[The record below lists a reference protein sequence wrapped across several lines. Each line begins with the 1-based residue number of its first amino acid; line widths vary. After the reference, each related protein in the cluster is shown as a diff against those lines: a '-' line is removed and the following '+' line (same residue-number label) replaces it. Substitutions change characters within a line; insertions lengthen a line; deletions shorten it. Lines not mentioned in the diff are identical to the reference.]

1 MTAKL
6 SSTVVALPYKQ
17 FVRVDFQFE
26 VVMSDL
32 GIAGAI
38 NYSQRSSMRYQSRER
53 GYRGRTSSE

>member
-6 SSTVVALPYKQ
+6 SSMVVALPDKQ

-26 VVMSDL
+26 VAMSDL

-38 NYSQRSSMRYQSRER
+38 NYSQRSSMRYQSRGR